1 MDWIRRADN
10 DRQCS
15 IVYLRCE
22 DSQHHKGVAGILRK
36 GMEES
41 LLEWKP
47 ISSRL
52 MRARLRGRHTNIT
65 LIQCYSPTNDREDTD
80 KDAFYQQLQ
89 AEVDAVPHHDLTT
102 LMGDMNAKVGS
113 GNMYCDR
120 ALGKA
125 RMWHQE

>member
-65 LIQCYSPTNDREDTD
+65 LIQSERLSEQSSLNTMTSPLSWET
-80 KDAFYQQLQ
+80 
-89 AEVDAVPHHDLTT
+89 
-102 LMGDMNAKVGS
+102 
-113 GNMYCDR
+113 
-120 ALGKA
+120 
-125 RMWHQE
+125 

>member
-65 LIQCYSPTNDREDTD
+65 LIQSERLSEQSEQSSLNTMTSPLSWET
-80 KDAFYQQLQ
+80 
-89 AEVDAVPHHDLTT
+89 
-102 LMGDMNAKVGS
+102 
-113 GNMYCDR
+113 
-120 ALGKA
+120 
-125 RMWHQE
+125 